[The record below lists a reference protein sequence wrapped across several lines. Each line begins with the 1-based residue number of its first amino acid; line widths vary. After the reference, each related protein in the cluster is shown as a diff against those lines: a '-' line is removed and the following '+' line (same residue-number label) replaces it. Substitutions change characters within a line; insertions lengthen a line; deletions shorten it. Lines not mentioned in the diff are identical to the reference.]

1 MERHVYLFE
10 WSSIPIPIQLVG
22 LVQSEYH
29 HHLVECTNV
38 ICSHHDIPV
47 VEKWLRWCYTIT
59 RSLLNLRSPLIF
71 LQIEIHLYYQ
81 RVCPVP
87 NYTKKSRVP
96 TRPFIIQ
103 VYIIKAFYINTVL
116 YLTFLSVINSTSST
130 HFFYLFFEAF
140 PDKLINKQETYW
152 VICM

>member
-1 MERHVYLFE
+1 MAQMVLHNHSLTLESSFSVNLF
-10 WSSIPIPIQLVG
+10 
-22 LVQSEYH
+22 
-29 HHLVECTNV
+29 T
-38 ICSHHDIPV
+38 D
-47 VEKWLRWCYTIT
+47 
-59 RSLLNLRSPLIF
+59 
-71 LQIEIHLYYQ
+71 LYYQ

-116 YLTFLSVINSTSST
+116 YLTFFSVINSTSST

-140 PDKLINKQETYW
+140 PDKLINKQETY
-152 VICM
+152 